1 MSSWSKALT
10 NRGRQ
15 LQAKAQAGVQLV
27 YTRMAVGS
35 GTLSGQSL
43 EDMSALITPVKDLA
57 ISRLKHPPGSTRAL
71 IGGTLTNQD
80 VTTGF
85 FLREVGIFANDPDA
99 GEILYMYANAGTT
112 ADYITPSGEDPI
124 EKAIN
129 MNVFVGKATN
139 ITANIDESLVYV
151 TKPELDEAIAG
162 ITIPDASLTVKG
174 KVRLS
179 DAVNSTSDTEA
190 STPKATKKAY
200 DAAVAAQNAANA
212 ANSAAAAAQGT
223 ASAAQSAAAAAQSK
237 ADAASNAVG
246 PLSSLLTSAKG
257 NMVAAVN
264 EVFQSGVDAKN
275 RIVGALNSKFG
286 VGASTNDTWAAL
298 ADKIA
303 SINAVKGRMS
313 MFGYGADY
321 QNIPAWGYT
330 RLYGYSQTTYY
341 PPSNSEIRLDISSD
355 SNGVDAYVY
364 LQNPIDLT
372 YINYIYFT
380 AYHQYGSSGGSGAT
394 CRVVVDTVQQS
405 DSNGVASA
413 TVQYHASGYYRA
425 GLISVSNLSGNYYLR
440 VHVKTSAG
448 SGTLRIN
455 AMMLL

>member
-10 NRGRQ
+10 NKGRQ
-15 LQAKAQAGVQLV
+15 LQAKAQAGAQLV
-27 YTRMAVGS
+27 YTRMSIGS

-57 ISRLKHPPGSTRAL
+57 IERLKHPPGSTRAL

-85 FLREVGIFANDPDA
+85 FLREVGIFARDPDD

-112 ADYITPSGEDPI
+112 ADYITPSGEDLI

-162 ITIPDASLTVKG
+162 IHIGDASLTQKG
-174 KVRLS
+174 IVQLS
-179 DAVNSTSDTEA
+179 NAVNDNSDTKA
-190 STPKATKKAY
+190 STPKATKMAY
-200 DAAVAAQNAANA
+200 DAAVAAQNTANA

-223 ASAAQSAAAAAQSK
+223 ANAASSVAATAQSK

-257 NMVAAVN
+257 NTVAAIN
-264 EVFQSGVDAKN
+264 ELFTSGVDAKN

-313 MFGYGADY
+313 MFGYGADR

-330 RLYGYSQTTYY
+330 GVHGYRTTTYY

-355 SNGVDAYVY
+355 SNGIDAYVY
-364 LQNPIDLT
+364 LQNPVDLT
-372 YINYIYFT
+372 YINWIYFT
-380 AYHQYGSSGGSGAT
+380 AYHQYGGSGGYNAT
-394 CRVVVDTVQQS
+394 CQVVVDTAQQG
-405 DSNGVASA
+405 DSSGVAST
-413 TVQYHASGYYRA
+413 TVQYHASGYYQA
-425 GLISVSNLSGNYYLR
+425 GLINVSNLSGNYYLR
-440 VHVKTSAG
+440 VRVQAGSG
-448 SGTLRIN
+448 SGTLRMST
-455 AMMLL
+455 MMLL